1 MILTLLLAF
10 ATLVVVFL
18 GLYQFW
24 LDIGERS
31 LIHRAMN
38 PEAVKE
44 ETIRRRSR
52 IDRLITR
59 SRWGD
64 SVRDAIA
71 LTGVS
76 LSPTQF
82 VLGSAVFCLVLGL
95 LLGSQLSWL
104 LFPVGVY
111 AGVLIIRAYLRRKR
125 DQRKEE
131 FIAQMP
137 ELARTL
143 SNASSAGLSIRTAI
157 AMAADDLDEPARDEL
172 RTVSDEI
179 NLGIALDTAMSNL
192 ERRLPSRELAILVS
206 TLVVS
211 SRSGGAIVSS
221 LRDIAG
227 TLETRKEVR
236 REIRTTYA
244 QIVATSYAVL
254 GVGAASLVFLELLN
268 SGTVDAM
275 LRNPIGQAALVFAA
289 LVYTG
294 CIVIVRRATR
304 IEF

>member
-24 LDIGERS
+24 LDIGDRS

-38 PEAVKE
+38 PNAVKE
-44 ETIRRRSR
+44 ESVRRRSR
-52 IDRLITR
+52 LDRLITR

-64 SVRDAIA
+64 SIRDAIA
-71 LTGVS
+71 LTGLF

-82 VLGSAVFCLVLGL
+82 VLGNVALCLSLGL

-104 LFPVGVY
+104 LFPVGAY
-111 AGVLIIRAYLRRKR
+111 AGVLIVRAYLRRKR

-172 RTVSDEI
+172 RTVSEEL

-221 LRDIAG
+221 LREIAG

-244 QIVATSYAVL
+244 QIVATSYSVL
-254 GVGAASLVFLELLN
+254 GVGGLSLVLLEMLN

-275 LRNPIGQAALVFAA
+275 LRNPIGQGALAFAA
-289 LVYTG
+289 VVYTV
-294 CIVIVRRATR
+294 CILVVRRSTR
-304 IEF
+304 VEF

>member
-1 MILTLLLAF
+1 M
-10 ATLVVVFL
+10 
-18 GLYQFW
+18 
-24 LDIGERS
+24 
-31 LIHRAMN
+31 
-38 PEAVKE
+38 
-44 ETIRRRSR
+44 
-52 IDRLITR
+52 DRLIAR

-82 VLGSAVFCLVLGL
+82 VVGSAAFCLVLGL

-179 NLGIALDTAMSNL
+179 NLGVALDTAMSNL

>member
-24 LDIGERS
+24 LDTGERS

-44 ETIRRRSR
+44 ETLRRRSR

-82 VLGSAVFCLVLGL
+82 VVGSAAFCLVLGL

-104 LFPVGVY
+104 LFPVGAY
-111 AGVLIIRAYLRRKR
+111 GGVLIIRAYLRRKR

-179 NLGIALDTAMSNL
+179 NLGVALDTAMSNL

-268 SGTVDAM
+268 AGTVDAM